1 MPWIRSP
8 STNFDIFITL
18 WLKYTIHLN
27 RTNKLDHPCSWTAG
41 ICLNVPEIIRIALFF
56 SFTRSKIL
64 KRKKLLRFL
73 LWQMICKKRNM
84 KHERLRGRLE
94 LALEALRL
102 EEEKEYEI
110 LMSTKSFNKLIHLLE
125 TEIQKQKTLF

>member
-1 MPWIRSP
+1 
-8 STNFDIFITL
+8 
-18 WLKYTIHLN
+18 
-27 RTNKLDHPCSWTAG
+27 
-41 ICLNVPEIIRIALFF
+41 
-56 SFTRSKIL
+56 
-64 KRKKLLRFL
+64 
-73 LWQMICKKRNM
+73 M